1 MKKTLCSAI
10 CILLIICLFSS
21 CGGDK
26 IVDVVNNA
34 ETVLVNGKE
43 VDTVEA
49 YMGAFQGKQG
59 DYIEF
64 RFSEEQTFN
73 TVFINEK
80 STSVRQ
86 YNIFA
91 EVDGEFKLI
100 YTDKLIFNENIA
112 VEETTA
118 TALKIQI
125 VNTEIGN
132 DNFIIQGVSA
142 YNIEQ
147 KQGDLKWQSI
157 FAKKQKPSSLIHI
170 VQHICSEFSKVI
182 ILCITIMVHLFPTQM
197 LKHFV

>member
-1 MKKTLCSAI
+1 
-10 CILLIICLFSS
+10 
-21 CGGDK
+21 
-26 IVDVVNNA
+26 
-34 ETVLVNGKE
+34 
-43 VDTVEA
+43 
-49 YMGAFQGKQG
+49 MGAFQGKQG

-64 RFSEEQTFN
+64 RFDEEQTFN

-100 YTDKLIFNENIA
+100 HTDKLIINENIA

-147 KQGDLKWQSI
+147 K
-157 FAKKQKPSSLIHI
+157 
-170 VQHICSEFSKVI
+170 
-182 ILCITIMVHLFPTQM
+182 
-197 LKHFV
+197 

>member
-1 MKKTLCSAI
+1 MKKTLLSI
-10 CILLIICLFSS
+10 VSILLIICLFSS
-21 CGGDK
+21 CGGNR
-26 IVDVVNNA
+26 IEDVITTA
-34 ETVLVNGKE
+34 EAVLINGEE

-49 YMGAFQGKQG
+49 SMGAFQGKQG

-64 RFSEEQTFN
+64 HFPEEQTFN

-91 EVDGEFKLI
+91 EVDGQFRLI
-100 YTDKLIFNENIA
+100 HTDKLILNENIS

-118 TALKIQI
+118 TAIKIQI

-132 DNFIIQGVSA
+132 DEFTIQGVSA

-147 KQGDLKWQSI
+147 
-157 FAKKQKPSSLIHI
+157 
-170 VQHICSEFSKVI
+170 
-182 ILCITIMVHLFPTQM
+182 
-197 LKHFV
+197 

>member
-1 MKKTLCSAI
+1 MKK
-10 CILLIICLFSS
+10 ILSLITSIILITCLFSS
-21 CGGDK
+21 CSGNRVVD
-26 IVDVVNNA
+26 IVTTA
-34 ETVLVNGKE
+34 ETVLINGKE

-49 YMGAFQGKQG
+49 SMGAFQGKQG

-64 RFSEEQTFN
+64 RFPKEQTFN

-86 YNIFA
+86 FNVFA
-91 EVDGEFKLI
+91 EVDGRFKLI
-100 YTDKLIFNENIA
+100 YTDKLILNENIT

-142 YNIEQ
+142 YYIE
-147 KQGDLKWQSI
+147 
-157 FAKKQKPSSLIHI
+157 
-170 VQHICSEFSKVI
+170 
-182 ILCITIMVHLFPTQM
+182 
-197 LKHFV
+197 

>member
-1 MKKTLCSAI
+1 MKKLLFSITSI
-10 CILLIICLFSS
+10 VLIICLFTS
-21 CGGDK
+21 CGSNR
-26 IVDVVNNA
+26 IVDVVSTA
-34 ETVLVNGKE
+34 EVVLINGE
-43 VDTVEA
+43 AVDTVEA
-49 YMGAFQGKQG
+49 SMGAFQGKQG

-100 YTDKLIFNENIA
+100 YTDKLIINDNIA

-132 DNFIIQGVSA
+132 DNFTIQGISA
-142 YNIEQ
+142 YNIE
-147 KQGDLKWQSI
+147 
-157 FAKKQKPSSLIHI
+157 
-170 VQHICSEFSKVI
+170 E
-182 ILCITIMVHLFPTQM
+182 TQV
-197 LKHFV
+197 K

>member
-1 MKKTLCSAI
+1 MKR
-10 CILLIICLFSS
+10 ILFSFTSIILIICLFTS
-21 CGGDK
+21 CGSER
-26 IVDVVNNA
+26 IVDVVSTA
-34 ETVLVNGKE
+34 EAVLINGEE

-49 YMGAFQGKQG
+49 SMGAFQGKQG

-91 EVDGEFKLI
+91 EVDGRFKLI
-100 YTDKLIFNENIA
+100 YTDKLIVNDNIK
-112 VEETTA
+112 VEKTTA

-132 DNFIIQGVSA
+132 DKFIIQGVSA
-142 YNIEQ
+142 YNIEE
-147 KQGDLKWQSI
+147 K
-157 FAKKQKPSSLIHI
+157 
-170 VQHICSEFSKVI
+170 
-182 ILCITIMVHLFPTQM
+182 
-197 LKHFV
+197 

>member
-1 MKKTLCSAI
+1 MKKFLFPFVSV
-10 CILLIICLFSS
+10 ILITCLFSS
-21 CGGDK
+21 CGGER
-26 IVDVVNNA
+26 IVDVVSTA
-34 ETVLVNGKE
+34 EAVLINGEE

-49 YMGAFQGKQG
+49 SMGAFQGKQG

-64 RFSEEQTFN
+64 RFPEEQTFN

-91 EVDGEFKLI
+91 EVDGRFKLI
-100 YTDKLIFNENIA
+100 YTDKLIVNDNIK

-142 YNIEQ
+142 YNIEE
-147 KQGDLKWQSI
+147 K
-157 FAKKQKPSSLIHI
+157 
-170 VQHICSEFSKVI
+170 
-182 ILCITIMVHLFPTQM
+182 
-197 LKHFV
+197 

>member
-1 MKKTLCSAI
+1 MKKSLC
-10 CILLIICLFSS
+10 CIVSIFLLISVISS
-21 CGGDK
+21 CGRDR
-26 IVDVVNNA
+26 IVDIISTA
-34 ETVLVNGKE
+34 ETVLINGEE

-49 YMGAFQGKQG
+49 SMGAFQGKQG

-80 STSVRQ
+80 TTSVRQ

-91 EVDGEFKLI
+91 EIDGEFRLI
-100 YTDKLIFNENIA
+100 YTDKLILNENIS

-118 TALKIQI
+118 TAIKIQI

-142 YNIEQ
+142 YNIER
-147 KQGDLKWQSI
+147 
-157 FAKKQKPSSLIHI
+157 
-170 VQHICSEFSKVI
+170 
-182 ILCITIMVHLFPTQM
+182 
-197 LKHFV
+197 

>member
-1 MKKTLCSAI
+1 MKKALFSTIS
-10 CILLIICLFSS
+10 ILLIICLFSS
-21 CGGDK
+21 CGGDGILD
-26 IVDVVNNA
+26 IVTTA
-34 ETVLVNGKE
+34 ETVLINGKE

-49 YMGAFQGKQG
+49 SLGAFQGKQG

-147 KQGDLKWQSI
+147 K
-157 FAKKQKPSSLIHI
+157 
-170 VQHICSEFSKVI
+170 
-182 ILCITIMVHLFPTQM
+182 
-197 LKHFV
+197 

>member
-1 MKKTLCSAI
+1 MKKLLFSLTI
-10 CILLIICLFSS
+10 IILISCLFSS
-21 CGGDK
+21 CGGNR
-26 IVDVVNNA
+26 IVDIISNA
-34 ETVLVNGKE
+34 ETVLINGE
-43 VDTVEA
+43 AVDTVEA
-49 YMGAFQGKQG
+49 SMGAFQGKQG

-80 STSVRQ
+80 SASVRQ

-100 YTDKLIFNENIA
+100 YTDKLIINENIA

-132 DNFIIQGVSA
+132 DNFIIQGISA

-147 KQGDLKWQSI
+147 K
-157 FAKKQKPSSLIHI
+157 
-170 VQHICSEFSKVI
+170 
-182 ILCITIMVHLFPTQM
+182 
-197 LKHFV
+197 